1 MFCVIEVFIEKADVS
16 SMRVASVK
24 IFNNYDNALSEINK
38 LCKGWGYK
46 KSPYFI
52 NTWTNE
58 MNPNKVALVSIREGC
73 VYDKKE

>member
-1 MFCVIEVFIEKADVS
+1 MYCVIEVFLEKADVS

-24 IFNNYDNALSEINK
+24 IYNNYDNALSECNK

-52 NTWTNE
+52 DTWTNE
-58 MNPNKVALVSIREGC
+58 MNPDKVALVSIKHSSVFDE
-73 VYDKKE
+73 DD